1 MSELKIDSV
10 TEQKGTFPVNLKAL
24 YKAQASWESGRKL
37 REQRLRCLRYT
48 YGDQYSDLVT
58 YDGKTT
64 REDEY
69 IYDQG
74 GVPLQTNL
82 IRRLVR
88 SVLGEYKK
96 NAGDMICIARDRDEQ
111 SLGEMMTIT
120 MQANRKINKM
130 GLLELRAM
138 EELTVSG
145 TVFLKEEWG
154 WMNNQMD
161 TWTSIV
167 NPNNMFFDGVMQDP
181 RHWDLS
187 IIGQIHDMEFGVLAS
202 TFCKT
207 KKEYDEIAQ
216 IYRLARDKENIFDF
230 HQKNSKYTQEIIDF
244 LTPTTTGLCRVV
256 EVWTVEQKQRFRCH
270 DRAIGEYYIDE
281 IVNEGEITKENNRR
295 RRQAKITGT
304 EPRLIEYDWFI
315 DNYWYYRFMTPFGHI
330 LMEGESPYSH
340 KTHPF
345 SLILHP
351 FIDGKVQSFVA
362 DIIDQQKYINR
373 GIVLNDMA
381 IRASIKGLMM
391 FPEQLLPDNMSIE
404 TLTKNFTRMN
414 GMIIYKHNPNIP
426 MPQQIKANSVPAGM
440 NELVMMQM
448 NAMEN
453 ISGVHGAMQ
462 GRDAN
467 AGVSGVLYAQ
477 QQQNAATTLIDL
489 TESFQSLI
497 EDNTV
502 KKVKN
507 IQQFYTEERNIVIA
521 GKKSGLRKYMPNQAK
536 EVQYDLS
543 ITESTT
549 NPSYRLVA
557 NEYLLKF
564 WEAGQITLQQ
574 LLETGQFPFG
584 EELLQLIS
592 ADQEQNQDAQQAQ
605 VQQGIEAGQQPQPM
619 MQ

>member
-1 MSELKIDSV
+1 MSDQKIDSIN
-10 TEQKGTFPVNLKAL
+10 EPKGTFPVDMKAI
-24 YKAQASWESGRKL
+24 YRAQASWESGRKL

-96 NAGDMICIARDRDEQ
+96 NAGDLICIARDRDEQ

-120 MQANRKINKM
+120 MQANMKLNNM
-130 GLLELRAM
+130 DLLELRAM
-138 EELTVSG
+138 EELTVSSMA
-145 TVFLKEEWG
+145 FFKEEWG
-154 WMNNQMD
+154 WMRNQMD
-161 TWTSIV
+161 SWTTIV

-181 RHWDLS
+181 RHWDMS
-187 IIGQIHDMEFGVLAS
+187 IIGQIHDMEFGTLAS

-207 KKEYDEIAQ
+207 KKEYNEIAQ
-216 IYRLARDKENIFDF
+216 IYRLARDKENIFDY
-230 HQKNSKYTQEIIDF
+230 HQKGYKYSQELIDF
-244 LTPTTTGLCRVV
+244 LTPSTIGLCRVV
-256 EVWTVEQKQRFRCH
+256 EIWTMEQKQRFRCH

-281 IVNEGEITKENNRR
+281 LKNEGEIIRENNRR
-295 RRQAKITGT
+295 KRQAKITGK

-330 LMEGESPYSH
+330 LMEGETPYKHKSH
-340 KTHPF
+340 PY

-351 FIDGKVQSFVA
+351 YIDGKVQSFVA
-362 DIIDQQKYINR
+362 DVIDQQKYINR

-381 IRASIKGLMM
+381 IRSSIKGLMM
-391 FPEQLLPDNMSIE
+391 FPEQLLSDEMPIE
-404 TLTKNFTRMN
+404 TLTKNFARMN
-414 GMIIYKHNPNIP
+414 GMIVYKHNPNIP
-426 MPQQIKANSVPAGM
+426 MPTSIKANSVPVGM

-448 NAMEN
+448 QAMEN

-462 GRDAN
+462 GRQSN

-477 QQQNAATTLIDL
+477 QQQNAATTLVDL
-489 TESFQSLI
+489 ISSFQSLLQ
-497 EDNTV
+497 DNAV
-502 KKVKN
+502 KKINN
-507 IQQFYTEERNIVIA
+507 IQQFYTEERNIIIA
-521 GKKSGLRKYMPNQAK
+521 GKKSGLKKYMPNQAR
-536 EVQYDLS
+536 EVQYDLQ

-549 NPSYRLVA
+549 NPSYRLIA

-564 WEAGQITLQQ
+564 WEAGQLSLQQ
-574 LLETGQFPFG
+574 LLEVGQFPFG
-584 EELLQLIS
+584 EELLQVLT
-592 ADQEQNQDAQQAQ
+592 ADQEQTQDLQNAEMQQQAQ
-605 VQQGIEAGQQPQPM
+605 
-619 MQ
+619 